1 MPRDVSRILS
11 LLRRLLR
18 RRATRNQAPPPPE
31 NVIRSP
37 LQGYRAAELG
47 RFHLFLELHLLTAS
61 GGWEPVPCWV
71 DSEAQHTYLPA
82 RVVNNLRLGYQT
94 NRPCDIVTRTGTAP
108 NGGYLSQLTYAFPT
122 LPHLQFETLA
132 CFSRLEGR
140 SQMPLLALSDLL
152 PHFNMAITAKPSPRL
167 PDGFLLLYLRDDHG
181 GRPRR

>member
-1 MPRDVSRILS
+1 MPRVVRRILS
-11 LLRRLLR
+11 WLRRLLR
-18 RRATRNQAPPPPE
+18 QKATRIQAPSPPE

-47 RFHLFLELHLLTAS
+47 RFHLFLELELLTAS
-61 GGWEPVPCWV
+61 GGWKRVPCWV

-82 RVVNNLRLGYQT
+82 ALVNRLRLGYQT

-108 NGGYLSQLTYAFPT
+108 DGGYLSRLTYAFPA

-140 SQMPLLALSDLL
+140 SEMPLLALSDLL
-152 PHFNMAITAKPSPRL
+152 LHFNLGITAKPAPRM

-181 GRPRR
+181 GRPRL